1 MNTIEIL
8 SRLEKVK
15 FTTEQ
20 ARTMT
25 EIIED
30 RQYQLAT
37 KDDVKM
43 LKDDLK
49 ANYIATK
56 DDVKTVKDDLKT
68 VKDDLKANYIATKED
83 IKNVNA
89 KMATKDDLKT
99 VKDDLKNV
107 NAKMATKDDL
117 KILATK
123 DGLQAEILKSKYDLV
138 KWIVGGLIA
147 NGLLTTLLKYYG

>member
-20 ARTMT
+20 ARTIT
-25 EIIED
+25 EIVED

-37 KDDVKM
+37 KDDVKT
-43 LKDDLK
+43 LRDDVK
-49 ANYIATK
+49 TNYIATK
-56 DDVKTVKDDLKT
+56 DDVKTVKDDVKT
-68 VKDDLKANYIATKED
+68 VKDDVKTLKDDVKANYIATKED
-83 IKNVNA
+83 MKNMDA
-89 KMATKDDLKT
+89 KMATK
-99 VKDDLKNV
+99 N
-107 NAKMATKDDL
+107 DL

-147 NGLLTTLLKYYG
+147 NGMVNALLKYLG

>member
-20 ARTMT
+20 ARTIT
-25 EIIED
+25 EIVED

-37 KDDVKM
+37 KDDVKT
-43 LKDDLK
+43 LRE
-49 ANYIATK
+49 
-56 DDVKTVKDDLKT
+56 DV
-68 VKDDLKANYIATKED
+68 KANYIATKED
-83 IKNVNA
+83 VKANYIATKEDMKNMDA
-89 KMATKDDLKT
+89 KMATK
-99 VKDDLKNV
+99 N
-107 NAKMATKDDL
+107 DL

-147 NGLLTTLLKYYG
+147 NGMVNALLKYLG